1 MKNNHNIDSSAQANQ
16 LQHHQKQKMYKAT
29 NKIAKSREVSNF
41 KDVSYVKTYA
51 LYTVSVSV
59 CAASDT
65 DIFTYLINSMQL
77 FLFLFLLIS
86 KKTQ

>member
-1 MKNNHNIDSSAQANQ
+1 MIHQHKLINCNNTKNKKYIIQ
-16 LQHHQKQKMYKAT
+16 T
-29 NKIAKSREVSNF
+29 KSREVSNF
-41 KDVSYVKTYA
+41 KDVSHFKTYA
-51 LYTVSVSV
+51 LYTVSMSV

-86 KKTQ
+86 KETQ